1 MRPPPT
7 RPTIRLPAALAGA
20 LQARVGAGGSLSDVV
35 RQALAAFL
43 GVCPTPEAPLSDM
56 GRVTSDTGAALSD
69 IHARLATLEQV
80 TDLIQSDW
88 LTDLTARF
96 TQVEQVLAA
105 VAARVGRSDAACPTP
120 QAPEAFDA
128 TKYRLGRLCD
138 QRHDYAGTGQTL
150 RRVPSGV
157 CPQCDTA
164 AQRTRR
170 AARRNGARA
179 PQAAGNGAGRRG
191 PQEEGR

>member
-56 GRVTSDTGAALSD
+56 GRVTSDTGA
-69 IHARLATLEQV
+69 
-80 TDLIQSDW
+80 
-88 LTDLTARF
+88 
-96 TQVEQVLAA
+96 
-105 VAARVGRSDAACPTP
+105 AARVGRSDAACPTP